1 MGIEHGD
8 VGEVSIRHKGDLS
21 CLKSFGYV
29 RRGCSSS
36 CRGIIPSF
44 IQDLSMCNGVPLLHN
59 HTREISKTVWG
70 SRRKRR
76 RCLMRCQNISDRVEI
91 RVVGRQFDGYNAMS
105 SQGTS
110 ANLAGMNGSIV
121 LLEDKPWPVAEIGDN
136 EWEHVVRILLTGDK
150 AFIILKKPW
159 P

>member
-1 MGIEHGD
+1 
-8 VGEVSIRHKGDLS
+8 
-21 CLKSFGYV
+21 
-29 RRGCSSS
+29 
-36 CRGIIPSF
+36 
-44 IQDLSMCNGVPLLHN
+44 
-59 HTREISKTVWG
+59 
-70 SRRKRR
+70 
-76 RCLMRCQNISDRVEI
+76 MRCQNISDRVEI